1 MVCIATIA
9 GAGDVEAL
17 PLLSVTVIAAGDAEA
32 LDDVTTICELL
43 LEPTV
48 IGLTEDSVEDSTVSG
63 ESISKRKVA
72 RILLRMKS

>member
-43 LEPTV
+43 L
-48 IGLTEDSVEDSTVSG
+48 
-63 ESISKRKVA
+63 
-72 RILLRMKS
+72 